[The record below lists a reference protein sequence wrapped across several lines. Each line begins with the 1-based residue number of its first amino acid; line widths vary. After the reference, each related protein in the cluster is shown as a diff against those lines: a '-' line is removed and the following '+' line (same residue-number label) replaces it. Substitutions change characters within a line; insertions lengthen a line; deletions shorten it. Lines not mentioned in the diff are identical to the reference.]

1 MLSRIAENLFW
12 IGRYLERAEDTCRI
26 LDVHIQQMVEDPTA
40 DEYLT
45 ALGLLSVMGIDASQ
59 AIRENRVNQKF
70 VLAQLCYD
78 ANSANSIVSALGWA
92 RESARRAR
100 ETVSVEMWEGIN
112 TTYLEATGHRF
123 RLIRPTAALKLVRE
137 RCATIS
143 GIADQTMVHDEGW
156 QFLRLGRSLERADMT
171 ARLVASAALNPSSD
185 VAWSNALR
193 ACGAHH
199 AFIRN
204 YGGDEVDVTA
214 AEFLLL
220 DRLFPRS
227 VVHSLG
233 IALEALTELDRAEV
247 ARSTITDRA
256 SLLAGRARAE
266 LEFQTAD
273 SLLTDL
279 AARMELVQVACRQ
292 ISEAVTKRYFEVSDV
307 AEWQGG
313 QA

>member
-26 LDVHIQQMVEDPTA
+26 LDVNIQQMVEDPTA
-40 DEYLT
+40 DEYQT
-45 ALGLLSVMGIDASQ
+45 ALSLLGVMGIDASE
-59 AIRENRVNQKF
+59 AIRENRVNQKY

-78 ANSANSIVSALGWA
+78 PWAPSSIVYALGGA

-112 TTYLEATGHRF
+112 TTHLEATGRSF
-123 RLIRPTAALKLVRE
+123 RLLRPIAALKLVRE

-143 GIADQTMVHDEGW
+143 GIADQTMSHDEGW

-171 ARLVASAALNPSSD
+171 ARLVASASLNSSSA

-204 YGGDEVDVTA
+204 YGGDHVDVQA

-233 IALEALTELDRAEV
+233 AAQQALTELDRTDQV
-247 ARSTITDRA
+247 RSTITDRA
-256 SLLAGRARAE
+256 SLLTGRARAE
-266 LEFQTAD
+266 LEYQTAED
-273 SLLTDL
+273 LLVDL
-279 AARMELVQVACRQ
+279 PARMEQMQQAFRE
-292 ISEAVTKRYFEVSDV
+292 ISEAVNKRYFEVSDV
-307 AEWQGG
+307 AEWMGG
-313 QA
+313 QL